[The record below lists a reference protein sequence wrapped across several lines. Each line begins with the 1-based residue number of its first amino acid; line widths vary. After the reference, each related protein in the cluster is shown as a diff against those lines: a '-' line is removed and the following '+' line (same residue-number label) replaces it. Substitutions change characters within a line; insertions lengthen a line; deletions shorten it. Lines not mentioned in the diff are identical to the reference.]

1 MKELI
6 REALSHY
13 TPNELRAPESVGAA
27 AAVSVLLYDNDG
39 EVHVVFQK
47 RTDHVRDH
55 KGQISFPGGAA
66 DEGDTDLRYTAL
78 RETHEEIGV
87 LPADVDASVTD
98 ELLTISNFR
107 VKPFVGWLSR
117 FPYEWKFSD
126 HEVAYLLEHLADTER
141 HIQRRSYLTGA
152 HSTAA
157 KSCFSRT
164 SLARHLYLG
173 RNRADAVEF
182 PRCVPFDTWLR
193 GESRALPS
201 LAEQ

>member
-13 TPNELRAPESVGAA
+13 TPNELDTESVGAA
-27 AAVSVLLYDNDG
+27 AAVLVLLYDNDG

-87 LPADVDASVTD
+87 LPADVDVLGELD

-126 HEVAYLLEHLADTER
+126 HEVAYLLEVPLSHLMDPATLIPD
-141 HIQRRSYLTGA
+141 RRTFNGREIVFQSYQFGDDLIWGA
-152 HSTAA
+152 TARMLSNFLDVCLSIPGFGA
-157 KSCFSRT
+157 K
-164 SLARHLYLG
+164 
-173 RNRADAVEF
+173 AV
-182 PRCVPFDTWLR
+182 P
-193 GESRALPS
+193 APS